1 MAEFGWS
8 TLEVMQEHLQHL
20 VSQEYMTMAEL
31 ATCRV
36 PEDPASPIQAGGGG
50 DTSWH
55 VRHSLSEGSVFYHT
69 DFSALYCSS
78 MAWNYIT

>member
-50 DTSWH
+50 GASWQL
-55 VRHSLSEGSVFYHT
+55 RHSLGEGLLFYHT

>member
-50 DTSWH
+50 YVVACATFFERGFG
-55 VRHSLSEGSVFYHT
+55 VLSH
-69 DFSALYCSS
+69 
-78 MAWNYIT
+78 